1 MSGGCARTFTTIITD
16 ANATM
21 TELHDRMP
29 TILESS
35 DGAEHDLATLLRPS
49 GNVRWDD
56 VGDRGETVTLSA
68 KPSGECC
75 LEYHRAWRSGQ
86 RRHQRR

>member
-21 TELHDRMP
+21 TQRHDRMP

-49 GNVRWDD
+49 GNVRWVD
-56 VGDRGETVTLSA
+56 VGSVCGDGHAFGQAIRRMLSRM
-68 KPSGECC
+68 S
-75 LEYHRAWRSGQ
+75 
-86 RRHQRR
+86 